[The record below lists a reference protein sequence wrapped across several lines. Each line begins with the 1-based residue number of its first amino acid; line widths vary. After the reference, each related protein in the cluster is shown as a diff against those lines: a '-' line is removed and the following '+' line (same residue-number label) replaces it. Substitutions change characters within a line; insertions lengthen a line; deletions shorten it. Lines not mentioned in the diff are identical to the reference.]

1 MTHSHKRLD
10 LREEEAHT
18 YLMDTT
24 AHRTIQRARG
34 MIVDTLNL
42 NMIIDQEPNH
52 GLSREQ
58 QVRLRLAC
66 FELLAVMLDDPSP
79 PNCIECDAEITQ
91 PATGRPRQFC
101 GDACRQR
108 AAYYAK
114 TAGQ

>member
-1 MTHSHKRLD
+1 
-10 LREEEAHT
+10 
-18 YLMDTT
+18 MDTT
-24 AHRTIQRARG
+24 AHRVIQRARE
-34 MIVDTLNL
+34 MMVDTLNL

-58 QVRLRLAC
+58 QEKLRLVC
-66 FELLAVMLDDPSP
+66 FDLLSVMLDDPAP
-79 PNCIECDAEITQ
+79 PNCIECDAEISQ

-101 GDACRQR
+101 GVQCRQR